1 MDFSF
6 SKAPDMYGA
15 FHISIL
21 TAFLITDVL
30 LFLFLKKKPEKTLRK
45 AIHVM
50 GMIMIVL
57 EIWKQWFIFTYIYE
71 RYTMWFFPWQLCSMA
86 MYLSSLLPFLKGKTE
101 EASLVFLSTFSL
113 FAAVMALLVPS
124 DMLRKQVLFTL
135 HGFIYH
141 EIMIAESL
149 CAMMI
154 VSRRKEYRFRPS
166 VIMFLIMA
174 VIAEVINVIGHFL
187 MRNINREPDMF
198 FITPFYKTDQPV
210 FDYIAEKLGIIP
222 EIIIYLALIVL
233 AAFLIYAAIRRFMKE
248 EEANENGAV

>member
-21 TAFLITDVL
+21 AAFLVIDVL
-30 LFLFLKKKPEKTLRK
+30 LFLFLKKKPEKALRK

-101 EASLVFLSTFSL
+101 EASLVFLSTFSPYIMTSFFL
-113 FAAVMALLVPS
+113 FP
-124 DMLRKQVLFTL
+124 
-135 HGFIYH
+135 H
-141 EIMIAESL
+141 
-149 CAMMI
+149 
-154 VSRRKEYRFRPS
+154 
-166 VIMFLIMA
+166 
-174 VIAEVINVIGHFL
+174 
-187 MRNINREPDMF
+187 INR
-198 FITPFYKTDQPV
+198 
-210 FDYIAEKLGIIP
+210 IAGYVP
-222 EIIIYLALIVL
+222 
-233 AAFLIYAAIRRFMKE
+233 
-248 EEANENGAV
+248 